1 MRVRQS
7 AIGSCVLTL
16 ALSVSLPVAAQ
27 APTQPAPAETL
38 DPEARAQALKS
49 EGDAAMQELRFADAL
64 QRYQEAHALSGSP
77 ALLYNQ
83 GRAHEKMGQFPEAL
97 ELLRAFRER
106 APAALRERVPNLEAL
121 LADLESR
128 TTLVTIRTTPPGAS
142 VRLGDRLLGKTPIVD
157 RRVNA
162 SRSAELSL
170 ELAEHHPITRSVA
183 LPGGRRVE
191 LELPLVPRDG
201 RGLLVIESPVPGA
214 RIEVD
219 GRVVGQVPTELRLA
233 PGEHRVTLR
242 AEGYEDNTVELVLA
256 TGETKRVRIEPGES
270 PLYERWWFWTIG
282 GGLLAGAGA
291 TALGVALTTEGPADV
306 GTIAPGQAAVAA
318 GPRRGGGPSEPA
330 SRAPAV
336 RGLGPVSLLTLR
348 F

>member
-1 MRVRQS
+1 MSVRQR
-7 AIGSCVLTL
+7 AIGSVVL
-16 ALSVSLPVAAQ
+16 ALTCCLSAPVAAQ
-27 APTQPAPAETL
+27 PTSQPAPSQGG
-38 DPEARAQALKS
+38 DPDARASALKA

-64 QRYQEAHALSGSP
+64 QRYQEAYTLSGAP

-106 APAALRERVPNLEAL
+106 APAALRERVPNLDAL
-121 LADLESR
+121 LAELESR
-128 TTLVTIRTTPPGAS
+128 TTLVTIRTNPAGAS
-142 VRLGDRLLGKTPIVD
+142 VRLGDRVLGKTPIVE

-162 SRSAELSL
+162 SRTAELSL
-170 ELAEHHPITRSVA
+170 ELAEHHPLTRSVA

-214 RIEVD
+214 HIEVD
-219 GRVVGQVPTELRLA
+219 GRPVGQVPTELRLA

-242 AEGYEDNTVELVLA
+242 AEGYEDNTIELVLA

-270 PLYERWWFWTIG
+270 PVYERWWFWTIG

-291 TALGVALTTEGPADV
+291 TGLGVALTTEGPADV
-306 GTIAPGQAAVAA
+306 GTIAPGQAAVAV
-318 GPRRGGGPSEPA
+318 GPRRSAGPSVPGA
-330 SRAPAV
+330 RSPVV
-336 RGLGPVSLLTLR
+336 RGLGPLPLLTLR